1 MDTVETL
8 TPAGSRPTRPDP
20 GDARFDSRSPGPTGL
35 GAGAGGDTAPT
46 ARPLDTPAPALDT
59 PAQAHRRGRDSLE
72 PRAPAGSAGAGASTA
87 GTRAR
92 RSGNGNGNG
101 AANRYTRAPDTAP
114 IVNVLSD
121 GTVRR
126 SKAPSLLREPWRFG
140 HDART
145 PDQVDR
151 GSEYQRRARLASY
164 RQPGNEKFGNGHN
177 RLVKKLRAKAQELG
191 LPVTDYGNSLSMAVR
206 FMDGGR
212 QQFLAFVELA
222 AYDKC
227 EDAAKFLQ
235 CYQDLRV
242 VDREKTS
249 FDLLCASA
257 GVSPVQLLKAIVGVA
272 FDASVETANL
282 VAAAAHPRVVET
294 TVRSAKR
301 LNSEIGYGDRE
312 NLLKHAGFLPTP
324 KGAVINVNATAQA
337 AAAAGPS
344 VPSFLG
350 DAAAAAGPRRAIQQQ
365 IHALPPAAF
374 ADDPF
379 ADLRYTPVDAE
390 LVER

>member
-1 MDTVETL
+1 ME
-8 TPAGSRPTRPDP
+8 SR
-20 GDARFDSRSPGPTGL
+20 ASI
-35 GAGAGGDTAPT
+35 
-46 ARPLDTPAPALDT
+46 
-59 PAQAHRRGRDSLE
+59 
-72 PRAPAGSAGAGASTA
+72 GSAGAGADA
-87 GTRAR
+87 ARPRAR
-92 RSGNGNGNG
+92 RSRRGANGNG
-101 AANRYTRAPDTAP
+101 AVSRYTPAPPDAP

-140 HDART
+140 HDKRT
-145 PDQVDR
+145 PDQVER
-151 GSEYQRRARLASY
+151 GSAYQRRAARLATHL
-164 RQPGNEKFGNGHN
+164 QPQNEKFGNGHN
-177 RLVKKLRAKAQELG
+177 RLVKKLRAKALELG

-212 QQFLAFVELA
+212 AQFLAFVELA

-242 VDREKTS
+242 VDRDKTS
-249 FDLLCASA
+249 LDLLCASA

-294 TVRSAKR
+294 AVRSAKR
-301 LNSEIGYGDRE
+301 INSEIGYRDRE

-350 DAAAAAGPRRAIQQQ
+350 DATAAAGPRRAIQQQ
-365 IHALPPAAF
+365 IHALPPATL
-374 ADDPF
+374 DDPF

-390 LVER
+390 LVEADR